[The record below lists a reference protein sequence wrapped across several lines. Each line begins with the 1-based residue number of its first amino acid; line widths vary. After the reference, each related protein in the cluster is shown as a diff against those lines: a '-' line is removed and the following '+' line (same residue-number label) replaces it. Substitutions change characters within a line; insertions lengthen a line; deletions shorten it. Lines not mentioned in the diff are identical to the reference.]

1 MQMPSQVMPAGMI
14 GMQQQV
20 YADGYVGSPN
30 LSMMGAMGGMN
41 RKPTSSINSVV
52 QNKNISAGNKFNN
65 AQTQDE
71 FSPEQDAPA
80 GVRGSVNTMLGKPRM
95 NFARIYEFFSRL
107 FDPSQSTSELE
118 KIVEQ
123 TFNVLDCEI
132 IKLLAQNLEMNLTD
146 ADFRKMLLET
156 YR

>member
-1 MQMPSQVMPAGMI
+1 MQMPTQVMPAGMM
-14 GMQQQV
+14 GMQQPV

-30 LSMMGAMGGMN
+30 LSMMGANGDMN
-41 RKPTSSINSVV
+41 RKPSNMNLGG
-52 QNKNISAGNKFNN
+52 QNKNMSDGVKSHNT
-65 AQTQDE
+65 QTQSE
-71 FSPEQDAPA
+71 FSPEQNAQTGD
-80 GVRGSVNTMLGKPRM
+80 RGSVNTMLEKPRM

-146 ADFRKMLLET
+146 TEFRKMLLET